1 MKRNKLRKRKG
12 RSSSK
17 MSRSFLWN
25 KSGPKDKKLHE
36 TEGGEGEEREKAFVD
51 TKTKECN

>member
-36 TEGGEGEEREKAFVD
+36 TEGGEREEREKAFVD